1 MAHACIQTCRSLALA
16 LLLAV
21 VPGLARDKK
30 VVSPETSAGNE
41 EVDLVATIFMTQE
54 EATKEL
60 GMDPGPDIAILRVR
74 VIPKTDKPV
83 LVAADDFILLAHND
97 GERSKPF
104 TPYEIA
110 GQGALIVTNTADQK
124 QAKQKKTSTM
134 GGLGGVMMGGGGGG
148 SDGGMASPGNPR
160 PVTIG
165 TKVDD
170 KSPGNPKLLEAL
182 KAKQLPDKE
191 TSEPLEG
198 LLYFRLS
205 GKHKLKDMAVLYRGP
220 AGKLNL
226 DFEH

>member
-1 MAHACIQTCRSLALA
+1 MT
-16 LLLAV
+16 
-21 VPGLARDKK
+21 
-30 VVSPETSAGNE
+30 E
-41 EVDLVATIFMTQE
+41 ED
-54 EATKEL
+54 ATKAL
-60 GMDPGPDIAILRVR
+60 GMDPGPDIAILKVR

-83 LVAADDFILLAHND
+83 QVAADDFILLAHND

-110 GQGALIVTNTADQK
+110 GQGALVVNTTEPK
-124 QAKQKKTSTM
+124 QTKKEKTGTT
-134 GGLGGVMMGGGGGG
+134 GGLGGIMLGGG
-148 SDGGMASPGNPR
+148 SSGGNGMASPGNPT
-160 PVTIG
+160 PPTVT
-165 TKVDD
+165 TKIDD
-170 KSPGNPKLLEAL
+170 KAPGNPKLLEAL

>member
-1 MAHACIQTCRSLALA
+1 MRAFRPTTLFLLVLATTL
-16 LLLAV
+16 
-21 VPGLARDKK
+21 GLASKNK

-41 EVDLVATIFMTQE
+41 DVDLVATIYMTEE

-60 GMDPGPDIAILRVR
+60 GTDPGPDIAILKVR

-83 LVAADDFILLAHND
+83 QVAADDFILLAHND

-104 TPYEIA
+104 TPHEIA
-110 GQGALIVTNTADQK
+110 GQGALIVSNAPEPK
-124 QAKQKKTSTM
+124 QSKKDKTSTS
-134 GGLGGVMMGGGGGG
+134 GGLGGIMMGGGGGG
-148 SDGGMASPGNPR
+148 GNGMASPGNPKE
-160 PVTIG
+160 VKLN
-165 TKVDD
+165 TKLDD

-182 KAKQLPDKE
+182 KARQLPDKE
-191 TSEPLEG
+191 ITEPLEG
-198 LLYFRLS
+198 LLYFRLA

>member
-1 MAHACIQTCRSLALA
+1 MRALTPFALA
-16 LLLAV
+16 LLLFSTTPNFA
-21 VPGLARDKK
+21 ANKK
-30 VVSPETSAGNE
+30 VVSPDTSAGNE
-41 EVDLVATIFMTQE
+41 EIDLMATIFMTEE

-60 GMDPGPDIAILRVR
+60 GTDPGPDIAILKVK
-74 VIPKTDKPV
+74 VVPKTDKPV
-83 LVAADDFILLAHND
+83 SVAADDFILLAHND

-110 GQGALIVTNTADQK
+110 GQGALIVTNTSDQK
-124 QAKQKKTSTM
+124 QTKKEKTSTT
-134 GGLGGVMMGGGGGG
+134 GGLGGIMVGGGGGG
-148 SDGGMASPGNPR
+148 GNGMASPGNPK
-160 PVTIG
+160 PVTIN

-182 KAKQLPDKE
+182 KARQLPDKE

>member
-1 MAHACIQTCRSLALA
+1 MRATTPIALA
-16 LLLAV
+16 LLFFAALPSFA
-21 VPGLARDKK
+21 ANKK
-30 VVSPETSAGNE
+30 VISPNTSAGNE
-41 EVDLVATIFMTQE
+41 EVDLVATIFMTEE

-60 GMDPGPDIAILRVR
+60 GVDPGPDIAILKMRV
-74 VIPKTDKPV
+74 VPKTDKPV
-83 LVAADDFILLAHND
+83 QVAADDFILLAHND

-124 QAKQKKTSTM
+124 QTKKEKTSTT
-134 GGLGGVMMGGGGGG
+134 GGLGGIMLGGGGGG
-148 SDGGMASPGNPR
+148 NGMASPGNPK
-160 PVTIG
+160 PVNIN

-170 KSPGNPKLLEAL
+170 KNPGNPKLLEAL
-182 KAKQLPDKE
+182 KARQLPDKE
-191 TSEPLEG
+191 TAEPLEG

>member
-1 MAHACIQTCRSLALA
+1 MRALTPLALTLVLFA
-16 LLLAV
+16 TTPTFA
-21 VPGLARDKK
+21 ASKK
-30 VVSPETSAGNE
+30 VISPDTSAGNE
-41 EVDLVATIFMTQE
+41 EIDLVATIFMTQE

-60 GMDPGPDIAILRVR
+60 GTDPGPDIAILKVR

-83 LVAADDFILLAHND
+83 QVAADDFILLAHND

-124 QAKQKKTSTM
+124 QTKQQKTSTT
-134 GGLGGVMMGGGGGG
+134 GGLGGLVVGGGGGG
-148 SDGGMASPGNPR
+148 NGMASPGNPH
-160 PVTIG
+160 PVALN

>member
-1 MAHACIQTCRSLALA
+1 MRVFTTIALA
-16 LLLAV
+16 FLV
-21 VPGLARDKK
+21 VATSSGFASSKK
-30 VVSPETSAGNE
+30 VVSPDTSAGNE

-60 GMDPGPDIAILRVR
+60 GMDPGPDIAILKIR
-74 VIPKTDKPV
+74 VIPKTDNPV
-83 LVAADDFILLAHND
+83 QVAADDFILLAHND

-110 GQGALIVTNTADQK
+110 GQGALIVSNAPEQK
-124 QAKQKKTSTM
+124 QTKKDRTSTT
-134 GGLGGVMMGGGGGG
+134 GGLGGIMVGGGGGG
-148 SDGGMASPGNPR
+148 SGMASPGNPK
-160 PVTIG
+160 PVNIN
-165 TKVDD
+165 TKLDE

-182 KAKQLPDKE
+182 KARQLPDKV
-191 TSEPLEG
+191 TREPLEG